1 MASNIPEAR
10 RILEELLERNYDQ
23 QDAIRKALKLMT
35 REITKPRRA
44 ANYRNPVTFAHV
56 ALVKKLS
63 YNEPTLS
70 CDQIGHRF
78 DLDGGRVSEIIA
90 GKHDHLT

>member
-23 QDAIRKALKLMT
+23 QETIRKALKLMT

-44 ANYRNPVTFAHV
+44 SNYRNSVTFAHV
-56 ALVKKLS
+56 SLVKELA
-63 YNEPTLS
+63 YEQPELS
-70 CDQIGHRF
+70 CDQIGQRF
-78 DLDGGRVSEIIA
+78 DIDGGRVSEIIA
-90 GKHDHLT
+90 GKHDYLL